1 MTTNHIGWNEVALYL
16 TSHTGPSS
24 RTSYPGLRQK
34 RDCPRRQQ
42 ASWDVGQSRDPKVLR
57 QRTWEWARWR
67 PVCHQLFSNDF
78 LTIQDLSF
86 LLCELGT
93 VVAARLIWR
102 LRLDELVCIKHLQQC
117 LHVMS
122 TQKKK
127 KKSVLPSPLL
137 LSLPPC
143 APAGTGENG
152 AGLFAGYLS
161 LVISTHCMLSHHQA
175 FNIAEN
181 RKHFR
186 KTSVGGAGSLRRS
199 RLRACRRITEDLLV
213 L

>member
-1 MTTNHIGWNEVALYL
+1 MTTNHIGWNEVALDL

-67 PVCHQLFSNDF
+67 PVCRQLFSNDF

-127 KKSVLPSPLL
+127 KKCQCYHRRYYYLCLL
-137 LSLPPC
+137 
-143 APAGTGENG
+143 AP
-152 AGLFAGYLS
+152 
-161 LVISTHCMLSHHQA
+161 
-175 FNIAEN
+175 
-181 RKHFR
+181 
-186 KTSVGGAGSLRRS
+186 
-199 RLRACRRITEDLLV
+199 LRAQGKTELAFSLATFLL
-213 L
+213 

>member
-1 MTTNHIGWNEVALYL
+1 MTTNHIGWNEVALDL

-34 RDCPRRQQ
+34 HDCPRRQQ

-67 PVCHQLFSNDF
+67 PVCRQLFSNDF

-127 KKSVLPSPLL
+127 KCQCYHRRHYYLCLL
-137 LSLPPC
+137 
-143 APAGTGENG
+143 AP
-152 AGLFAGYLS
+152 
-161 LVISTHCMLSHHQA
+161 
-175 FNIAEN
+175 
-181 RKHFR
+181 
-186 KTSVGGAGSLRRS
+186 
-199 RLRACRRITEDLLV
+199 LRAQGKTELAFSLATFLL
-213 L
+213 

>member
-1 MTTNHIGWNEVALYL
+1 MTTNHIGWNEVALDL

-67 PVCHQLFSNDF
+67 PVCRQLFSNDF

-86 LLCELGT
+86 LLCGLGT

-127 KKSVLPSPLL
+127 KNVSVTIAAIIIFASLRPCGHRGKRSWPFRWLPFSCDLNSLHAEPSP
-137 LSLPPC
+137 S
-143 APAGTGENG
+143 
-152 AGLFAGYLS
+152 
-161 LVISTHCMLSHHQA
+161 I
-175 FNIAEN
+175 
-181 RKHFR
+181 
-186 KTSVGGAGSLRRS
+186 
-199 RLRACRRITEDLLV
+199 
-213 L
+213 